1 MASTAEA
8 SSISAT
14 RAVLVES
21 SLLRQ
26 LTVFLFYFCQG
37 IPLGLFYLAIPAY
50 MGGAGAAPGDI
61 AAVIGMTSLPWSL
74 KLVNGFIMDRYTYL
88 PMGRRRIWIIGAQ
101 AVMIGGMLTGAAL
114 APGGT
119 DVFLLSA
126 LAFVI
131 SAATTF
137 QDVAIDGLVVDIM
150 TDEEQARSGGIMFG
164 AQALGMAA
172 STAVNGWVI
181 QNSGIASAYLLSAA
195 VLATVTIYVIVVRER
210 RGEKRLPWSA
220 GVASPRNLDIQVAA
234 WWPLLR
240 QSFKA
245 ILGLSS
251 LMIVPY
257 LLMRALPAGAN
268 EVYYPILTST
278 VTGWST
284 SNYTNVNS
292 AAQLASAIFGL
303 VVGGWIIGKIGP
315 QRSVGLI
322 LPLFVVLLL
331 VIGLSPGEWSQSS
344 FMTSVIWIN
353 EFLGILLAIAL
364 IPIAMQLCSPSVA
377 ATQFTIYMALANFG
391 RPLGGWI
398 AAKTTGG
405 DSPQMMFFVIAGIFA
420 LGAAFIWF
428 IRLPPR
434 SRAEEDRVEHDVAH
448 GAGVAPVE
456 N

>member
-1 MASTAEA
+1 MASTAGA
-8 SSISAT
+8 KQ
-14 RAVLVES
+14 AVLAES

-26 LTVFLFYFCQG
+26 LTVLLFYFCQG

-50 MGGAGAAPGDI
+50 MANAGATPGDI

-88 PMGRRRIWIIGAQ
+88 PMGRRRIWIVGAQ
-101 AVMIGGMLTGAAL
+101 AVMIGGMVTGAVL

-119 DVFLLSA
+119 DVFLLSV

-172 STAVNGWVI
+172 STAVNGWMI
-181 QNSGIASAYLLSAA
+181 EHSGVASAYLLSAA
-195 VLATVTIYVIVVRER
+195 VLATITTYVVVVRER
-210 RGEKRLPWSA
+210 QGEKRMPWSH
-220 GVASPRNLDIQVAA
+220 GVAHPRNLDIQVEA
-234 WWPLLR
+234 WWPLLK

-245 ILGLSS
+245 ITAISS
-251 LMIVPY
+251 LLMIPY
-257 LLMRALPAGAN
+257 LLMRAMPAGAN
-268 EVYYPILTST
+268 EVYYPILTT
-278 VTGWST
+278 TITGWST
-284 SNYTNVNS
+284 SDYTNVNS
-292 AAQLASAIFGL
+292 AAQLGAAIFGL
-303 VVGGWIIGKIGP
+303 VLGGWIIGKVGP
-315 QRSVGLI
+315 QRSVGLL
-322 LPLFVVLLL
+322 LPMFVALLL
-331 VIGLSPGEWSQSS
+331 AIGLSPAEWSQSW
-344 FMTSVIWIN
+344 FMTTVIWVN

-364 IPIAMQLCSPSVA
+364 IPIAMQLCSPAVA
-377 ATQFTIYMALANFG
+377 ATQFTIYMAIGNFG
-391 RPLGGWI
+391 RPLGAWV

-405 DSPQMMFFVIAGIFA
+405 NSPETMFFVIAGVFA
-420 LGAAFIWF
+420 LGAAFIWLV
-428 IRLPPR
+428 RLPKK
-434 SRAEEDRVEHDVAH
+434 SAAEAEVVEHEVAH